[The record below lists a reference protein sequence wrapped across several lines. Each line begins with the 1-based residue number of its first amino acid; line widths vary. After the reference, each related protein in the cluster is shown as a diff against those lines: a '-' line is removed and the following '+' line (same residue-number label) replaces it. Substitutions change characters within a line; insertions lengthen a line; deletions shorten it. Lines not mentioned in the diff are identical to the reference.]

1 MKVLLAYARLYGE
14 CFERTFSGLR
24 KNTWTVLLPVP
35 LYLTWYWLPILLGGL
50 LAPLG
55 MVRGILFALLFAA
68 LASCYLYFT
77 GEIVAHSRV
86 TLAEFQQSIRAY
98 FWSVVNV
105 TFVFWVAGF
114 VLDLVL
120 RSNPKAGFLFDA
132 IMIAALVMLN
142 ALPEVIYARG
152 TFGGLATL
160 QRTISFMQ
168 QNWIEWLVP
177 NAALGAVLYVVRT
190 WVSRPDAIGQ
200 VLGAVVIG
208 ALFHVAMVFRGHLF
222 LALDGSSHRQR
233 MFRYRW
239 P

>member
-24 KNTWTVLLPVP
+24 KNTWTLVLPVP
-35 LYLTWYWLPILLGGL
+35 LFLAWLFLGGL
-50 LAPLG
+50 MAPLG
-55 MVRGILFALLFAA
+55 MVGGILLALAFDA

-98 FWSVVNV
+98 FWSVLNV
-105 TFVFWVAGF
+105 TFVLWVARL
-114 VLDLVL
+114 VLNLVL
-120 RSNPKAGFLFDA
+120 RGNPKAGFAYGAVAL
-132 IMIAALVMLN
+132 AALVMLN

-160 QRTISFMQ
+160 QRTIAFMQ

-177 NAALGAVLYVVRT
+177 NVAIGAVLYFVWT
-190 WVSRPDAIGQ
+190 WVFRPDPIGL
-200 VLGAVVIG
+200 VLGSVLMAAI
-208 ALFHVAMVFRGHLF
+208 FHVAMVFRGHLF